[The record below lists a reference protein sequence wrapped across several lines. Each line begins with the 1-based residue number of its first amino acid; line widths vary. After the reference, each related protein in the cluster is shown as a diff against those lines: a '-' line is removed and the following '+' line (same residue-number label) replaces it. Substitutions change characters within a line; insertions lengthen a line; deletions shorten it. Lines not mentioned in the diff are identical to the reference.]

1 MVSFTEAVDV
11 SMREVVNVSVLS
23 WFDPVAVCTCVMDVS
38 EVTVIVAGV
47 KETDTV
53 WVLDEIDVTTETDVM
68 GTVTGG
74 TTAVAITVVR
84 FVLVRV
90 EVTVDVTVV
99 LMVT

>member
-1 MVSFTEAVDV
+1 MMVSFTEAVDV
-11 SMREVVNVSVLS
+11 SMRDVVNVSVLS

-53 WVLDEIDVTTETDVM
+53 WVLDEIDVTTETDV
-68 GTVTGG
+68 TGG
-74 TTAVAITVVR
+74 TTPVAITVVR

-90 EVTVDVTVV
+90 EVAVDVTVV
-99 LMVT
+99 LTVT

>member
-11 SMREVVNVSVLS
+11 SMRDVVNVSVLS

-68 GTVTGG
+68 GG

-90 EVTVDVTVV
+90 EVAIDVTVV
-99 LMVT
+99 LTVT